1 MNTAPCPH
9 GESTVRAARTGKWS
23 DELTAHVAKCISCR
37 ESSRVARWM
46 TELAETA
53 PSGSAP
59 FPDPQLVWLKAQIRR
74 RSEGPE
80 RALLPIKIGSVLT
93 ALGLGVMLAS
103 LPGEV
108 WSSAYEWLTSGIALV
123 SELPNLMPL
132 APLTPREP
140 FT

>member
-46 TELAETA
+46 TEPNFRRWRRLCCVD
-53 PSGSAP
+53 SAG
-59 FPDPQLVWLKAQIRR
+59 KAQIRR